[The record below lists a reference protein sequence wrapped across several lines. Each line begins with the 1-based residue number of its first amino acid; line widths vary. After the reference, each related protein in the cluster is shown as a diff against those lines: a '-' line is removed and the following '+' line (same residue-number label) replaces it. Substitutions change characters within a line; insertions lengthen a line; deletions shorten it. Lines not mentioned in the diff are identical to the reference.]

1 MGIFIWATGSK
12 EDVHFKKNI
21 DQDQMGISSTLFNV
35 SAVAA

>member
-12 EDVHFKKNI
+12 EDVHFKNLH
-21 DQDQMGISSTLFNV
+21 QDQMSISPTVLDG